1 MNFSKMNLQDLWD
14 YIGDLNTEASLL
26 NVSATNLL
34 EKYKIS
40 QKMPKDI
47 FTIINNTLQAM
58 SKGDI
63 ICNDMEIKPYEATEE
78 MSKGV
83 DFAIPLE
90 DAIKVSNFKDV
101 GTQLNNYVDWE
112 VTRVNDN
119 GVYLEPLDSK
129 GDIIVCDKK
138 NKALSLSEDNQ
149 ILMTYKIGKDFTHM
163 LHIEQEG
170 IYLLKEICGKLEGVI
185 KFRWSK

>member
-14 YIGDLNTEASLL
+14 YIGDLNAEASIL
-26 NVSATNLL
+26 NVSTTNLL
-34 EKYKIS
+34 EKYKVS

-63 ICNDMEIKPYEATEE
+63 ICNDIEIKPYEATEE
-78 MSKGV
+78 ISKGI

-90 DAIKVSNFKDV
+90 DAIKVTSFKDV
-101 GTQLNNYVDWE
+101 GQQLNNYVDWE
-112 VTRVNDN
+112 VTRVNDY
-119 GVYLEPLDSK
+119 GVHLEPLDST
-129 GDIIVCDKK
+129 GDIIVCNKK
-138 NKALSLSEDNQ
+138 DRTLSLSEDNQ

-170 IYLLKEICGKLEGVI
+170 VYLLKEVNDKLEGVI